1 MEVPIAQHSLHS
13 VLRERI
19 VEHLL
24 VGKLL
29 QALWT
34 VGNTSVEI
42 LRSEYDRGGYD
53 LVADF
58 GSVTRHVQLKCSI
71 VGASAA
77 DQKISLNLAQK
88 PAGCV
93 IWVVVSPTLEFDHF
107 LWFGSSPR
115 EPLPEIRDFRVAK
128 HVKANAQ
135 GIKAERNN
143 LRKVSKSKFTRVEDV
158 KGILERLFGS
168 SWKTPTWVEPQVVP
182 AVDAP

>member
-1 MEVPIAQHSLHS
+1 MLLDVPTTQHSLHS

-29 QALWT
+29 QTLWS

-77 DQKISLNLAQK
+77 DQKISLSMAAK

-107 LWFGSSPR
+107 LWFGGSPN
-115 EPLPEIRDFRVAK
+115 ESLPEISDFRVAK

-135 GIKAERNN
+135 GVKAERNN
-143 LRKVSKSKFTRVEDV
+143 LRKVSKSKFTWVEDV
-158 KGILERLFGS
+158 KGILERLFGP
-168 SWKTPTWVEPQVVP
+168 SWQSQT
-182 AVDAP
+182 